1 MEKADFKGYRAL
13 VMEVQQL
20 REQLATLETSMYSP
34 RTSRP
39 SLTPKAHG
47 GSHGPEDAIARHIK
61 LVEWYREKLATK
73 EAQQLAIEQAIES
86 LEDPFERVVMRYRY
100 IEGRNWTYII
110 ARLAERGYS
119 DRQTYRLHGFA
130 LLRLKD
136 L

>member
-20 REQLATLETSMYSP
+20 REQLTALETSMYSP

-61 LVEWYREKLATK
+61 LVEWYCEQLALK
-73 EAQQLAIEQAIES
+73 EAQQLAIEQAIAS
-86 LEDPFERVVMRYRY
+86 LGDPHERLVMRYRY
-100 IEGRNWTYII
+100 IEGRKWVYTI
-110 ARLAERGYS
+110 ARLAELGFS
-119 DRQTYRLHGFA
+119 DRQVYRLHGFA
-130 LLRLKD
+130 LLKLKD
-136 L
+136 K

>member
-20 REQLATLETSMYSP
+20 REQLTALETSMYSP

-61 LVEWYREKLATK
+61 LVEWYRENLAIK
-73 EAQQLAIEQAIES
+73 EARQLAIEQAIES

-100 IEGRNWTYII
+100 IEGRTWAYII
-110 ARLAERGYS
+110 AQLAEKGYS

-130 LLRLKD
+130 LLKLKEV
-136 L
+136 